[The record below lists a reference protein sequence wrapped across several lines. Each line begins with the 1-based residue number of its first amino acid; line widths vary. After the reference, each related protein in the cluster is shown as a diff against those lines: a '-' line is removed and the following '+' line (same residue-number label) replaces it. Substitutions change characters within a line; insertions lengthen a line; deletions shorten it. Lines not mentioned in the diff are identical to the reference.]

1 MSKYGYK
8 VCYGKRTD
16 HYRFKTYTHNQ
27 AIEAVKYFNRYEA
40 SSPSIRI
47 IPIKKSE
54 YRAGIWREVPF

>member
-16 HYRFKTYTHNQ
+16 RYRFKTYTHNQ
-27 AIEAVKYFNRYEA
+27 AIEAVKHFKRYEA
-40 SSPSIRI
+40 NSRPVHIV
-47 IPIKKSE
+47 PIKKSE

>member
-8 VCYGKRTD
+8 VCCGSRTD
-16 HYRFKTYTHNQ
+16 RYRFKTYTHQQ
-27 AIEAVKYFNRYEA
+27 AIEAIKYFKKYEA
-40 SSPSIRI
+40 NSHSIRI